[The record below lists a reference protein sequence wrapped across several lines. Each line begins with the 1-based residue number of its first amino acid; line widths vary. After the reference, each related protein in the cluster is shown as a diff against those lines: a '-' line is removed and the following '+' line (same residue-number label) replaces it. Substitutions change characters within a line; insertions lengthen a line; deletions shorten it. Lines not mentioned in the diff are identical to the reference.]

1 VYVNSNTIVP
11 ERTERTRNKGRRLLV
26 MVACAALLYFAAGGA
41 LLHEHAD
48 GHENACHVCQA
59 LHAPAL
65 APAALNFA
73 AAPVVV
79 TRYTAPVQN
88 VLPNHD
94 FSLLRAGRAP
104 PTV

>member
-1 VYVNSNTIVP
+1 VQSIIIVP
-11 ERTERTRNKGRRLLV
+11 ERNERTQNKGERLLV
-26 MVACAALLYFAAGGA
+26 ILACAAMLYFAVGGA
-41 LLHEHAD
+41 LPHEHSD

-59 LHAPAL
+59 LHMPAL
-65 APAALNFA
+65 ATAILDFA
-73 AAPVVV
+73 AAPVVD

-104 PTV
+104 PTI